1 MNNTEKIA
9 VELLQLL
16 IENHEDGD
24 SLVRECNL
32 KERLKNNLN
41 LQPTTSDITEVVDFI
56 NDTFSNI
63 IIHEGWIGKDAFS
76 IILETSY
83 KTEYPLS
90 KLNLFINEI
99 KKISF
104 NKNIAQINGY
114 DKFEKRQFVDFE
126 QINFISKR
134 YEMWSGGKMISSD
147 FTSTI
152 ITITNLKEESFIENK
167 IEVILKTSIDNS
179 IIMNNFYFDVAYTNS
194 DRILFGIIPQTS
206 NCDDNNSYS
215 GFVNYA
221 PLKTRLHKAFKTNE
235 PHACSLFLIQGNPDK
250 ITFSIALSKML
261 IEFYK

>member
-24 SLVRECNL
+24 SLVRECHL

-41 LQPTTSDITEVVDFI
+41 VQPSTSDITEVVDFI
-56 NDTFSNI
+56 NDSFSNI

-76 IILETSY
+76 INLETSY
-83 KTEYPLS
+83 KTEFSLS
-90 KLNLFINEI
+90 KLNYFINEI
-99 KKISF
+99 KKSS
-104 NKNIAQINGY
+104 INNTTTQNSNY
-114 DKFEKRQFVDFE
+114 DRFEKRQFVDFE
-126 QINFISKR
+126 QIKFISKR
-134 YEMWSGGKMISSD
+134 YEIWSGGKMISND
-147 FTSTI
+147 FTPTI
-152 ITITNLKEESFIENK
+152 LSITKLKEESFIENK
-167 IEVILKTSIDNS
+167 IEVILKTNIDNS
-179 IIMNNFYFDVAYTNS
+179 IIMKNFYFDVAYTNS
-194 DRILFGIIPQTS
+194 DRILLGIIPQTS

-221 PLKTRLHKAFKTNE
+221 PLKTRLHKTFKTNE

-250 ITFSIALSKML
+250 ITFSIALSKIL